1 MSRRPAPFSAA
12 LSAALLAGILFL
24 GSCATAPRVPPLGPD
39 SLGIEYL
46 PLDPGA
52 QVYVFADVDA
62 GRPILNRVSLGGIA
76 DGQAAG
82 ILDRTQYAV
91 LALYPPAPSAGAE
104 VPRTM
109 QAAAWGKYPG
119 AGAGFYFAFSKDWK
133 KKKSV
138 VGKSY
143 WYSAQ
148 NGLAVALN
156 SRQAFVAIGEG
167 AAAGQNNAADSKNP
181 LDPFAASPGTPSPE
195 GFTEFRRGAA
205 LTLWLENPSAI
216 LNRFLDGMNLP
227 LQIPAEELLIGLYPA
242 PSAEFAA
249 KLSAGKQTS
258 ENGLAN
264 YEAILRIKTPSVSQ
278 ARALVTIFSMARLF
292 AANAAGAGGI
302 AAPSMAALA
311 PILFANP
318 PEQDGAFLNIRTALI
333 DESEIALLFSLF
345 SVYSIQN

>member
-1 MSRRPAPFSAA
+1 MSRRPAPISAA
-12 LSAALLAGILFL
+12 LSAALLACLLFL
-24 GSCATAPRVPPLGPD
+24 GSCATGPRVPPLGPD

-46 PLDPGA
+46 PLEPGA

-76 DGQAAG
+76 EGQAAG

-91 LALYPPAPSAGAE
+91 LALYPPAPSAGAG

-133 KKKSV
+133 KKKSAL
-138 VGKSY
+138 GKSY
-143 WYSAQ
+143 WYSAR
-148 NGLAVALN
+148 NGLSVALN
-156 SRQAFVAIGEG
+156 SQQAFVAIGKG
-167 AAAGQNNAADSKNP
+167 AAVGQNNAADSKNP

-205 LTLWLENPSAI
+205 LTLWLENPSGI
-216 LNRFLDGMNLP
+216 LNRFLSEMNLP

-242 PSAEFAA
+242 PS
-249 KLSAGKQTS
+249 

-264 YEAILRIKTPSVSQ
+264 YEALLRIKTPSASQ

-302 AAPSMAALA
+302 MALA

-318 PEQDGAFLNIRTALI
+318 PEQDGASLNIRTALM